1 VTLEN
6 PRDGVEAALF
16 LTLIL
21 LEEKGLGPHFQSV
34 LEAAAGRCSVEAASQ
49 SGCQRRALE
58 DMARSL
64 RRASSRWRPMQI
76 EEHDPGRG
84 GWG

>member
-1 VTLEN
+1 MTLEN

-16 LTLIL
+16 LTLVL
-21 LEEKGLGPHFQSV
+21 LEEKGLAPRFQAV
-34 LEAAAGRCSVEAASQ
+34 LEAAAGQCSVEATSKC
-49 SGCQRRALE
+49 GDERRALE

-64 RRASSRWRPMQI
+64 RGASSLWRPMQLG
-76 EEHDPGRG
+76 HYDPGLG